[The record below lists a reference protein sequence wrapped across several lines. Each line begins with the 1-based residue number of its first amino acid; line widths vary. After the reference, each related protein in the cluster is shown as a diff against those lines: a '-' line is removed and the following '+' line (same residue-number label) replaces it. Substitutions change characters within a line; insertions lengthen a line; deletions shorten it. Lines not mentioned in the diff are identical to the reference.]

1 MSIFFGQRRTAPQGT
16 NIPTVAVRPEAE
28 DNTAA

>member
-16 NIPTVAVRPEAE
+16 NIPTVAVRPEE